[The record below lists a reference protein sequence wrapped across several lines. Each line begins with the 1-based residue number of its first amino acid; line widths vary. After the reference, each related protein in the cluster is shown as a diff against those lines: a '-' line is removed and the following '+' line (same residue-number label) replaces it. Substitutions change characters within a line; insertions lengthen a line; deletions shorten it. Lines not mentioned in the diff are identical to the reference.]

1 MIRLAVFDLDGT
13 LVDSRR
19 DLANAANALVAARG
33 GRPLPEEAIAG
44 MVGEG
49 AAVLVRRVLA
59 ASGLDV
65 ESPGALP
72 QFLDLYDQRLLQHT
86 VPYDGI
92 VEMLEALSRRLRLAV
107 LTNKPQAHTE
117 RLLDALDLS
126 RYFRDVIGGDTP
138 FGRKPAPSG
147 LEELARRAN
156 GLLAETTMVGD
167 SPIDLQTA
175 RAAGCACILV
185 SYGFGYQAAH
195 LTCTERAVDAAA
207 LIPKAIADLAGA

>member
-1 MIRLAVFDLDGT
+1 MVRLAVFDLDGT

-19 DLANAANALVAARG
+19 DLANAANALVVARG

-59 ASGLDV
+59 ATGLDP
-65 ESPGALP
+65 ESPGTLA
-72 QFLDLYDQRLLQHT
+72 QFLDLYDERLLEHT
-86 VPYDGI
+86 VPYRGI
-92 VEMLEALSRRLRLAV
+92 VEMLEALSARMPLAV

-117 RLLDALDLS
+117 RLLDGLGLS

-147 LEELARRAN
+147 LEELARRA
-156 GLLAETTMVGD
+156 GVPVTATTLIGD
-167 SPIDLQTA
+167 SPIDLETA
-175 RAAGCACILV
+175 RRAGSPAVLV
-185 SYGFGYQAAH
+185 RYGFGYREGELRAA
-195 LTCTERAVDAAA
+195 ERAVES
-207 LIPKAIADLAGA
+207 PADLAAVIL

>member
-1 MIRLAVFDLDGT
+1 MILLAVLDLDGT

-33 GRPLPEEAIAG
+33 GQPLPEEAIAG

-59 ASGLDV
+59 AAGLDP
-65 ESPGALP
+65 ESPGALA
-72 QFLDLYDQRLLQHT
+72 QFLDLYDERLVEHT
-86 VPYDGI
+86 VPYEGI
-92 VEMLEALSRRLRLAV
+92 VEMLEALSGRLRLAV

-126 RYFRDVIGGDTP
+126 RYFRDIIGGDTP

-156 GLLAETTMVGD
+156 VLLAQTTLVGD

-175 RAAGCACILV
+175 RAAGCACVLV
-185 SYGFGYQAAH
+185 SYGFGYQAAG
-195 LTCTERAVDAAA
+195 LTSSERTVDAAA
-207 LIPKAIADLAGA
+207 LIPKAIADLDGA

>member
-33 GRPLPEEAIAG
+33 ANPLPEDAIAG

-59 ASGLDV
+59 ASGLDA
-65 ESPGALP
+65 ESPGALSD
-72 QFLDLYDQRLLQHT
+72 FLDLYDQRLLEHT

-92 VEMLEALSRRLRLAV
+92 VEMLEALSAGLRLAV
-107 LTNKPQAHTE
+107 LTNKPQAHTD
-117 RLLDALDLS
+117 RLLDGLGLT

-138 FGRKPAPSG
+138 FGRKPGPSG
-147 LEELARRAN
+147 LEELARRADVPVTATA
-156 GLLAETTMVGD
+156 LIGD

-175 RAAGCACILV
+175 RAAGCACVLV
-185 SYGFGYQAAH
+185 SYGFGYRLEPLH
-195 LTCTERAVDAAA
+195 GSERAVTAAA
-207 LIPKAIADLAGA
+207 LIPGALDDLASA